1 MTNLLLLTL
10 GPVLLP
16 VIDGKVLGRGGHLS
30 LIQTTA
36 QQARLLHS
44 CPQGQLIHC
53 PTIKVS
59 STVLPN
65 EGQGLVYGLLH
76 QVRGLASSPALMTLE
91 PDLLPAIG
99 GNG

>member
-1 MTNLLLLTL
+1 MTNPLLLTL

-16 VIDGKVLGRGGHLS
+16 VIDGKGLGRGGGHLS

-36 QQARLLHS
+36 QQKRLPHS
-44 CPQGQLIHC
+44 CLQGQLIRY

-65 EGQGLVYGLLH
+65 EGQGLVY
-76 QVRGLASSPALMTLE
+76 
-91 PDLLPAIG
+91 
-99 GNG
+99 